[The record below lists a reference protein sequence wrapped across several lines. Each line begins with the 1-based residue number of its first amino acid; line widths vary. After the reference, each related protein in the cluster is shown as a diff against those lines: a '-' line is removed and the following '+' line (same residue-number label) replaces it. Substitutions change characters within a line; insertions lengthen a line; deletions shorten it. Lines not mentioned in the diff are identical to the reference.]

1 MKEAGLEG
9 RFCPSVG
16 NNEVWG
22 DPKIEGV
29 LSTLP
34 YLKKLGV
41 SSDRLVY
48 KYDFRGVRFINLWTG
63 KYDYRSPPD
72 WDSERPVYAAQ
83 MKQLTEWPEEAQTKG
98 MRKAVKVFSN
108 PALS

>member
-63 KYDYRSPPD
+63 KYDYRSPAD
-72 WDSERPVYAAQ
+72 RASERPVYAAQ
-83 MKQLTEWPEEAQTKG
+83 MKQLKEGLGSRNTKG
-98 MRKAVKVFSN
+98 MPKA
-108 PALS
+108 LILL